1 MIHFLLEITV
11 ENFQKCHKDFLF
23 LTSAQDKEDR
33 FNQRQTAMVKGNE
46 KTVFQ
51 TRLLNLPL
59 KSLVSREM
67 NLIQDSRGRQIRAFQ
82 AGHSVLRE
90 TFCLFLSSRLKF
102 SDIMNFYVHLNLYLS
117 VDCIFFMLYSLYF
130 KNIGFDIIS

>member
-1 MIHFLLEITV
+1 M
-11 ENFQKCHKDFLF
+11 
-23 LTSAQDKEDR
+23 
-33 FNQRQTAMVKGNE
+33 
-46 KTVFQ
+46 
-51 TRLLNLPL
+51 